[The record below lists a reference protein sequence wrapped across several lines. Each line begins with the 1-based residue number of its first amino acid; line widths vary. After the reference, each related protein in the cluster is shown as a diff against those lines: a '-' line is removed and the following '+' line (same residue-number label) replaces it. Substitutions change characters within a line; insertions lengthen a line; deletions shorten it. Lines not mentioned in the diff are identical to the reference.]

1 MDKKN
6 VRYLKYLLKIA
17 VSCYLAVFLCS
28 ALFVSP
34 LTSLSNFGHTH
45 SDGTSIHL
53 HSIQA
58 ILGSG
63 LLGLAVTVVWL
74 EPTYLLKQNEP
85 SLQLYKKTTT
95 STNSIRAPPTLA
107 IPQN

>member
-1 MDKKN
+1 MTISK
-6 VRYLKYLLKIA
+6 RAYLKYLLKIA
-17 VSCYLAVFLCS
+17 ASCYIAVFLCS

-45 SDGTSIHL
+45 SDGSDIHL

-58 ILGSG
+58 ILGSS

-74 EPTYLLKQNEP
+74 EPTCLFDHYEP
-85 SLQLYKKTTT
+85 SLHLTLKTTS
-95 STNSIRAPPTLA
+95 STNSIRAPPTSV
-107 IPQN
+107 

>member
-1 MDKKN
+1 MDKQT

-17 VSCYLAVFLCS
+17 VSCYLAIFLCS

-45 SDGTSIHL
+45 NDGTSIHL

-58 ILGSG
+58 VLGSG

-74 EPTYLLKQNEP
+74 EPTYQLKHYES
-85 SLQLYKKTTT
+85 SLQLNLKIPE
-95 STNSIRAPPTLA
+95 STNSIRAPPTSAVL
-107 IPQN
+107 